1 MTQWYIKD
9 EHQESLAPLSDLRAS
24 FEQRTGGLTTLE
36 RITKKMGCA
45 PSGFLCEDP
54 LRASMISSRTGLQHV
69 TGETAE
75 HCEHPDI
82 ATPWDMLQNLPQ
94 LLEADLEQAE
104 ALSGEVN
111 SETVGANRIDVHETA
126 TLYPGV
132 VLDAKAGAIRI
143 EEGAVVRSNAVI
155 CGPCWI
161 GKYCTITDCALI
173 KSNTALGPHC
183 KVGGEVGGTIFQGY
197 ANKSHD
203 GHLGDSVIGEWV
215 NLGAGTTNS
224 NLLNTYGDVI
234 VMDIAGKRHRTN
246 RQFVGCFV
254 GDHAKFAI
262 CSTIMTGTI
271 VGTGAMVATTAYTPS
286 PTKRFA
292 WITDDGERTY
302 QIDKFLTV
310 VKTVMARRTIDLDK
324 ATEDVLRS
332 LATK

>member
-9 EHQESLAPLSDLRAS
+9 EHQLSLSPLSDLRAS

-36 RITKKMGCA
+36 RLTKKIGCA
-45 PSGFLCEDP
+45 PSGFLCDDT
-54 LRASMISSRTGLQHV
+54 LRANMISSRIGLQHV
-69 TGETAE
+69 ANETAE

-82 ATPWDMLQNLPQ
+82 ATPWDILQNLPH
-94 LLEADLEQAE
+94 LLAEDLEQSE
-104 ALSGEVN
+104 VLSGEVRI
-111 SETVGANRIDVHETA
+111 EMTGKNRIDVHETA

-132 VLDAKAGAIRI
+132 VLDATAGAIRI
-143 EEGAVVRSNAVI
+143 EEGATIRSNAVL

-161 GKYCTITDCALI
+161 GIHCTVTEGALI
-173 KSNTALGPHC
+173 KSNTVLGPHC
-183 KVGGEVGGTIFQGY
+183 KVGGEVGGTVFQGY
-197 ANKSHD
+197 ANKSHE

-215 NLGAGTTNS
+215 NIGAGTTNS

-234 VMDIAGKRHRTN
+234 VTDLDAKRHRTK
-246 RQFVGCFV
+246 RQFVGCFI

-271 VGTGAMVATTAYTPS
+271 IGTGAMVATSAYTPS

-292 WITDDGERTY
+292 WITDAGERTY

-310 VKTVMARRTIDLDK
+310 AKTVMARRDVELDK
-324 ATEDVLRS
+324 ATEETLRS
-332 LATK
+332 LAKK